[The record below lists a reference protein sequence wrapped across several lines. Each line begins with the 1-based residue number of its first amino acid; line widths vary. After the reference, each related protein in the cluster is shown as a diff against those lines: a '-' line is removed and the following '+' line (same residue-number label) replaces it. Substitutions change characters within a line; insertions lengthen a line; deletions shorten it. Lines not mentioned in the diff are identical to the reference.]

1 MMWPFKKR
9 SPKHERIDNR
19 WTGGTVNLAF
29 PPLAPEDIGANG
41 ARCLE
46 VEFQKGRGTELF
58 LCIFDQ
64 APWAHQYGSVKEL
77 TAFTTTLAVNTD
89 AGPVAIILWRLARG
103 AETLVHY
110 EHYLDPLHEPT
121 RRLLGRIENQSRLK
135 IVLRKNQSGE
145 TEGFWEFDNTFAMGE
160 FAERVAEACRGMQAG
175 PFDQRVDLVK
185 RQYGV
190 EDLIKIGQQQ

>member
-1 MMWPFKKR
+1 MWPFNKQ
-9 SPKHERIDNR
+9 SPKSGRVDNR
-19 WTGGTVNLAF
+19 WTGGSVNLAF
-29 PPLAPEDIGANG
+29 PPLAPEDVGANG
-41 ARCLE
+41 ARFLE

-58 LCIFDQ
+58 LCIFEQ
-64 APWAHQYGSVKEL
+64 APWARQYGSVKEL
-77 TAFTTTLAVNTD
+77 TAFTTTLAVNTE

-103 AETLVHY
+103 SETLVHY

-135 IVLRKNQSGE
+135 IVMRDNQSGE

-160 FAERVAEACRGMQAG
+160 FAERVAEACRGMHAG
-175 PFDQRVDLVK
+175 PFDHRVDLVK